1 MFFRTKSSGPR
12 TYLQVVENRWEG
24 GRSRQRVVATLGRL
38 DQLRDSGQLDALL
51 ISGARL
57 AHSVMIL
64 SAHAQGRL
72 PVIRT
77 QRIGPALI
85 FERLWQQTGC
95 QRVIQQILADRRFE
109 FDVERAIFLTVLH
122 RLFVSGSDRAADKW
136 RRYYRIEGCDSLQL
150 HHLYR
155 AMAWLGQELP
165 KDQQK
170 DATPFAPRCTKDR
183 IEEALFEHRRD
194 LFSELQLVFFDTT
207 SIYFEGQG
215 GESLGLG
222 GFRVALD
229 MAFGALSKYDFC
241 FVGMGFPEVGSLGME
256 ANGVGSKRILESADQ
271 AKSPRRIL
279 VRSLLKSRNKLREKY
294 RELRA
299 ECKRWRNQAA
309 AVERSRSTWR
319 ERTLAHEAS
328 AQEDRAARAKL
339 ESQLQQLREQS
350 ERREV
355 ESAELRAR
363 LAALEGAE
371 KKQ

>member
-1 MFFRTKSSGPR
+1 MASSSLHGVPR
-12 TYLQVVENRWEG
+12 DGSPASSILWDAPTPR
-24 GRSRQRVVATLGRL
+24 RPSRLVRILHEPIPSCRPWFAPLGR
-38 DQLRDSGQLDALL
+38 
-51 ISGARL
+51 
-57 AHSVMIL
+57 
-64 SAHAQGRL
+64 GR
-72 PVIRT
+72 P
-77 QRIGPALI
+77 
-85 FERLWQQTGC
+85 TG
-95 QRVIQQILADRRFE
+95 
-109 FDVERAIFLTVLH
+109 
-122 RLFVSGSDRAADKW
+122 
-136 RRYYRIEGCDSLQL
+136 
-150 HHLYR
+150 
-155 AMAWLGQELP
+155 
-165 KDQQK
+165 
-170 DATPFAPRCTKDR
+170 
-183 IEEALFEHRRD
+183 
-194 LFSELQLVFFDTT
+194 
-207 SIYFEGQG
+207 GQG
-215 GESLGLG
+215 VVGSGLPIRIDDGNVGVSQVPWKPWWSSSVLFDPGRIRLG

-229 MAFGALSKYDFC
+229 MAFRALSKYDFC
-241 FVGMGFPEVGSLGME
+241 FVGMGFPEDRSLGME

-319 ERTLAHEAS
+319 KRALAHEAS

-371 KKQ
+371 KKG